1 MAFKYNNSDN
11 YESITIIISK
21 ELYPI
26 LFQNK
31 VDELL
36 EQKVF
41 NSRSEAEKFVE
52 GMEIEL
58 ELYYEK
64 HYGLFGVEAQAIE
77 SEYDISS
84 PYSRE
89 YGTWD
94 DN

>member
-41 NSRSEAEKFVE
+41 NSRSEAEKFAE

-64 HYGLFGVEAQAIE
+64 HCGLFGVEAQAIE
-77 SEYDISS
+77 NECDISS